1 MVMTIA
7 TNCSNTRSCISFWER
22 FGDPPRIMLRRT
34 SSSPRATAPPAMGR
48 MIVLRNEAIAVH
60 NTAQDRPP
68 SPASG
73 PAKVPRSGFLSNNIR
88 RLAWHPPSAFSAPAR
103 CNVRQRRYFYLVVM
117 DAFYAFLADDG
128 WAIASHIALSTLM
141 ALFPFLIVLASLAG
155 FFGSKELA
163 DQAVGLLLQIWPKQ
177 VADSLSGE
185 IHDVLT
191 TSRGDILT
199 IGAMLAVYFASNGVE
214 ALRVALNRAYSVV
227 EPRRWYWLRLESIGY
242 TLVAAITALA
252 MAFLIVLGPLII
264 EAARR
269 NIPLIVETTEKLLSV
284 SRYGVTI
291 TALIIALSIL
301 HAWLPAGR
309 RGFLQILPGIVFTF
323 VASLVS
329 GLVFGQYLARFA
341 NNYVTMYAGLASVI
355 IALVF
360 LYFIAA
366 IFVYGGELN
375 AAIIKS
381 RLPHGVS
388 LQAAQSLKPLD
399 SQA

>member
-1 MVMTIA
+1 
-7 TNCSNTRSCISFWER
+7 
-22 FGDPPRIMLRRT
+22 
-34 SSSPRATAPPAMGR
+34 
-48 MIVLRNEAIAVH
+48 
-60 NTAQDRPP
+60 
-68 SPASG
+68 
-73 PAKVPRSGFLSNNIR
+73 
-88 RLAWHPPSAFSAPAR
+88 
-103 CNVRQRRYFYLVVM
+103 VRQLRYVFLVVM
-117 DAFYAFLADDG
+117 DAFYEFLADDG

-199 IGAMLAVYFASNGVE
+199 IGAVLAVYFASNGVE
-214 ALRVALNRAYSVV
+214 ALRVALNRAYSVI

-242 TLVAAITALA
+242 TLIAAVTSLA

-264 EAARR
+264 EAVRR
-269 NIPLIVETTEKLLSV
+269 HVPLVVESNEQFLNL
-284 SRYGVTI
+284 SRYSITI
-291 TALIIALSIL
+291 GAMTVALFIL

-309 RGFLQILPGIVFTF
+309 RGFLQILPGIVFTLA
-323 VASLVS
+323 ASLVS
-329 GLVFGQYLARFA
+329 GIVFGQYLARFA

-366 IFVYGGELN
+366 IFVFGGELN

-381 RLPHGVS
+381 RLPDGVS
-388 LQAAQSLKPLD
+388 LQAAQSLAPLD

>member
-1 MVMTIA
+1 M
-7 TNCSNTRSCISFWER
+7 RQ
-22 FGDPPRIMLRRT
+22 LRY
-34 SSSPRATAPPAMGR
+34 AY
-48 MIVLRNEAIAVH
+48 H
-60 NTAQDRPP
+60 
-68 SPASG
+68 
-73 PAKVPRSGFLSNNIR
+73 
-88 RLAWHPPSAFSAPAR
+88 
-103 CNVRQRRYFYLVVM
+103 VVM
-117 DAFYAFLADDG
+117 DAFYTFLADDG

-141 ALFPFLIVLASLAG
+141 ALFPFLIVLTSLAG

-163 DQAVGLLLQIWPKQ
+163 DQAVSLLLQVWPKQ

-191 TSRGDILT
+191 TTRGDILT
-199 IGAMLAVYFASNGVE
+199 IGAVLAVYFASNGVE
-214 ALRVALNRAYSVV
+214 ALRVALNRAYSVI

-252 MAFLIVLGPLII
+252 MAFLIVLGPLFI

-269 NIPLIVETTEKLLSV
+269 HIPFFVESNESILNFA
-284 SRYGVTI
+284 RYGITI
-291 TALIIALSIL
+291 TALVVALVIL

-309 RGFLQILPGIVFTF
+309 RRFLHILPGIIFTMI
-323 VASLVS
+323 ASLIS
-329 GLVFGQYLARFA
+329 GVVFGQYLARFA
-341 NNYVTMYAGLASVI
+341 NNYVTMYAGLASVV

-381 RLPHGVS
+381 HVPHDVS
-388 LQAAQSLKPLD
+388 LHAAQSLRRAD

>member
-1 MVMTIA
+1 MRQLRYVFHV
-7 TNCSNTRSCISFWER
+7 FW
-22 FGDPPRIMLRRT
+22 
-34 SSSPRATAPPAMGR
+34 
-48 MIVLRNEAIAVH
+48 
-60 NTAQDRPP
+60 
-68 SPASG
+68 
-73 PAKVPRSGFLSNNIR
+73 
-88 RLAWHPPSAFSAPAR
+88 
-103 CNVRQRRYFYLVVM
+103 
-117 DAFYAFLADDG
+117 DAFYTFLADDG

-141 ALFPFLIVLASLAG
+141 AMFPFLIVLTSLAA
-155 FFGSKELA
+155 FLFGSKELA
-163 DQAVGLLLQIWPKQ
+163 DEAVGLVLQTWPHQ
-177 VADSLSGE
+177 VADALSGE

-191 TSRGDILT
+191 TTRGDVLT
-199 IGAMLAVYFASNGVE
+199 VGAVLAVYFASNGVE
-214 ALRVALNRAYSVV
+214 AFRVGLNRAYAVV

-242 TLVAAITALA
+242 TLVAAFTALA
-252 MAFLIVLGPLII
+252 MGFLIVLGPLLIK
-264 EAARR
+264 AMRR
-269 NIPLIVETTEKLLSV
+269 FIPLIVESNEQLLNLL
-284 SRYGVTI
+284 RYGITI
-291 TALIIALSIL
+291 SALVIALLIL

-309 RGFLQILPGIVFTF
+309 RGFLQILPGIVFTL

-329 GLVFGQYLARFA
+329 GIGFGQYLARFA

>member
-1 MVMTIA
+1 M
-7 TNCSNTRSCISFWER
+7 RQ
-22 FGDPPRIMLRRT
+22 LRY
-34 SSSPRATAPPAMGR
+34 
-48 MIVLRNEAIAVH
+48 V
-60 NTAQDRPP
+60 
-68 SPASG
+68 
-73 PAKVPRSGFLSNNIR
+73 
-88 RLAWHPPSAFSAPAR
+88 
-103 CNVRQRRYFYLVVM
+103 YLVVM
-117 DAFYAFLADDG
+117 DAFYEFLADDG

-141 ALFPFLIVLASLAG
+141 ALFPFLIVLTSLAG

-163 DQAVGLLLQIWPKQ
+163 DQAAGLMLQIWPKQ

-191 TSRGDILT
+191 TTRGDALT
-199 IGAMLAVYFASNGVE
+199 IGVVLAVYFASNGVE
-214 ALRVALNRAYSVV
+214 SLRVALNRAYSVI

-242 TLVAAITALA
+242 TLVAAFTALA
-252 MAFLIVLGPLII
+252 MAFLIVLGPLLLA
-264 EAARR
+264 AARR
-269 NIPLIVETTEKLLSV
+269 YIPLIADVNATLLNLA
-284 SRYGVTI
+284 RYGI
-291 TALIIALSIL
+291 TTLALIIALFIL

-309 RGFLQILPGIVFTF
+309 RSLIQIFPGIIFTLL
-323 VASLVS
+323 ASLVS
-329 GLVFGQYLARFA
+329 SIGFGLYLARFA

-388 LQAAQSLKPLD
+388 LQAAQSLVREETP
-399 SQA
+399 A

>member
-1 MVMTIA
+1 
-7 TNCSNTRSCISFWER
+7 
-22 FGDPPRIMLRRT
+22 
-34 SSSPRATAPPAMGR
+34 
-48 MIVLRNEAIAVH
+48 
-60 NTAQDRPP
+60 
-68 SPASG
+68 
-73 PAKVPRSGFLSNNIR
+73 
-88 RLAWHPPSAFSAPAR
+88 
-103 CNVRQRRYFYLVVM
+103 VRQLRYVYLVVM
-117 DAFYAFLADDG
+117 DAFYTFLADDG

-141 ALFPFLIVLASLAG
+141 ALFPFLIVLTSLAG

-163 DQAVGLLLQIWPKQ
+163 DQAVGLLLEVWPQQ
-177 VADSLSGE
+177 VADSLSGQ
-185 IHDVLT
+185 IHEVLT
-191 TSRGDILT
+191 TTRGDILT
-199 IGAMLAVYFASNGVE
+199 IGALLAVYFASNGVE
-214 ALRVALNRAYSVV
+214 ALRVALNRAYSVI

-242 TLVAAITALA
+242 TLVAAVTSLA
-252 MAFLIVLGPLII
+252 MAFLIVLGPLFL

-269 NIPLIVETTEKLLSV
+269 HIPVIVETNEQFLNVT
-284 SRYGVTI
+284 RYGITI
-291 TALIIALSIL
+291 TALIVALVIL

-309 RGFLQILPGIVFTF
+309 RGFLQILPGIIFTM

-329 GLVFGQYLARFA
+329 GIVFGQYLARFA

-388 LQAAQSLKPLD
+388 LQAAQSLTHAD

>member
-1 MVMTIA
+1 M
-7 TNCSNTRSCISFWER
+7 S
-22 FGDPPRIMLRRT
+22 
-34 SSSPRATAPPAMGR
+34 
-48 MIVLRNEAIAVH
+48 H
-60 NTAQDRPP
+60 
-68 SPASG
+68 
-73 PAKVPRSGFLSNNIR
+73 IR
-88 RLAWHPPSAFSAPAR
+88 YVYHVA
-103 CNVRQRRYFYLVVM
+103 M
-117 DAFYAFLADDG
+117 DAFYTFLADDG

-141 ALFPFLIVLASLAG
+141 ALFPFLIVLTSLAG

-163 DQAVGLLLQIWPKQ
+163 DQAAGIMLQILPSQ
-177 VADSLSGE
+177 VADSLTVE

-191 TSRGDILT
+191 TTRGDALT
-199 IGAMLAVYFASNGVE
+199 IGAALAVYFASNGVE
-214 ALRVALNRAYSVV
+214 SLRVALNRAYSVI

-242 TLVAAITALA
+242 TLIAAFTALA
-252 MAFLIVLGPLII
+252 LAFLIVLGPLML

-269 NIPLIVETTEKLLSV
+269 HIPLVVESNENFLNL
-284 SRYGVTI
+284 SRYTI
-291 TALIIALSIL
+291 AVTALTVALFIL

-309 RGFLQILPGIVFTF
+309 RGFVQIVPGIIFTL

-329 GLVFGQYLARFA
+329 GIVFGQYLARFA

-388 LQAAQSLKPLD
+388 LQAAQSLEPAD